1 MGVAEPDLF
10 LPLRAQL
17 NWENSPKKTGCEDL
31 LGNWTDKKEPGK
43 DKICWVKR
51 KSHRVRE
58 FAGFEIYNVK
68 EAVSRD
74 FLAFFFFINPIH
86 LGPW

>member
-10 LPLRAQL
+10 LPFWTQQ
-17 NWENSPKKTGCEDL
+17 NWENSPKKLDVKIFLAIGPTADQ
-31 LGNWTDKKEPGK
+31 KEPSK

-68 EAVSRD
+68 
-74 FLAFFFFINPIH
+74 
-86 LGPW
+86 